1 MSAPYREVSSRLK
14 RLLTEGRVIEGS
26 LYRSDRGNTPRH
38 QLSDR
43 ATGRFRNIY
52 VPRLADAVEKRVE
65 DLAEAG
71 EEGDQPFERRVA
83 VGHFR
88 RGPPDALPFA
98 PLPGFATV
106 LRPVLAVIA
115 STSSARAIALISL
128 SRRFAS
134 AQFADHAATSSAKSA
149 GM

>member
-52 VPRLADAVEKRVE
+52 VPADFAE
-65 DLAEAG
+65 DVAAWSANWAEAKRLLK
-71 EEGDQPFERRVA
+71 FLNY
-83 VGHFR
+83 F
-88 RGPPDALPFA
+88 L
-98 PLPGFATV
+98 PLPADDV
-106 LRPVLAVIA
+106 PK
-115 STSSARAIALISL
+115 TSLMRE
-128 SRRFAS
+128 FVGGGCYK
-134 AQFADHAATSSAKSA
+134 T
-149 GM
+149 

>member
-52 VPRLADAVEKRVE
+52 VPADFAE
-65 DLAEAG
+65 DVAAWSANWAEAKRLLKEMSEIARAELVEAITARTG
-71 EEGDQPFERRVA
+71 RRTVAKPGRGAKGGASASRRVA
-83 VGHFR
+83 CRALNR
-88 RGPPDALPFA
+88 RCRRVSSRASS
-98 PLPGFATV
+98 
-106 LRPVLAVIA
+106 VLA
-115 STSSARAIALISL
+115 
-128 SRRFAS
+128 
-134 AQFADHAATSSAKSA
+134 
-149 GM
+149 